1 MATMHEARTPVT
13 GRNPAS
19 PDGMDGVATARP
31 PSCSHCCRQ
40 EGALREKHTGSS
52 QQTMDHTDRLPS
64 GKSLNQPTLSAFV
77 LTRSFPYKCKWQ
89 GDLHSSGFLFPSV
102 FLKPWEAITS
112 SR

>member
-19 PDGMDGVATARP
+19 LDGMDGVATARP

-64 GKSLNQPTLSAFV
+64 GKSLNQPTLSAF
-77 LTRSFPYKCKWQ
+77 RP
-89 GDLHSSGFLFPSV
+89 H
-102 FLKPWEAITS
+102 
-112 SR
+112 